1 MGVLNPRKLNKDRK
15 IINKSLMSL
24 SGGMSMQQWGT
35 SDRKVEW
42 RLETAFKTSVVRGA
56 DMEAGRR

>member
-1 MGVLNPRKLNKDRK
+1 MGVLNPKKLNKDRK

-42 RLETAFKTSVVRGA
+42 RLETAFKTLVVRGA